1 MTADDAESLAQ
12 AALQAVR
19 EANAA
24 TRLPDA
30 EAVLQRLREQGL
42 GECLGEPPGAD
53 PCRRLAAVLSGLPD
67 IASFAGLSGRTVY
80 HDPMLLSH
88 TYARI
93 LDRKNAPAVL
103 LAEEIRSNSRQYPRP
118 VPVALFEKPPFD
130 LTPEAIAAA
139 LAALAAQPAYR
150 DITAITTSTGAA
162 YLFSSLYME
171 RNHAAFL
178 AQQDASCAMNP

>member
-1 MTADDAESLAQ
+1 MSADDAESLSR

-24 TRLPDA
+24 ARLPDA
-30 EAVLQRLREQGL
+30 EAVLRQLREQGL
-42 GECLGEPPGAD
+42 GECLGEPPGTD
-53 PCRRLAAVLSGLPD
+53 PCQRLAAVLSELPD

-80 HDPMLLSH
+80 HDPTLLSC

-130 LTPEAIAAA
+130 LSPETIAAT
-139 LAALAAQPAYR
+139 LAAMAAQPAYR
-150 DITAITTSTGAA
+150 DIAALTTSTGTA

-178 AQQDASCAMNP
+178 AEQDASCAMNP